1 MPIHT
6 ATAVLH
12 VVTNHH
18 SPAVSFSSCSFT
30 VNAVAA
36 AAAAAGVTL
45 AVVSQTKESLPVF
58 FLPVLRAATVK
69 GIIQECRNLAVV
81 CGNRDCSHTIITATA
96 VQLRC

>member
-1 MPIHT
+1 MPIYT

-12 VVTNHH
+12 VVTDHH

-30 VNAVAA
+30 VNAV

-69 GIIQECRNLAVV
+69 GIIQECRNLTVV